1 MKEAAPRDR
10 DGSTN
15 EGEEDSMS
23 DIDRIEPTDGE
34 ESPFN
39 AIRHVTAEGREFWSA
54 RDLMPLLGYEKWER
68 FSDTIDRAKVS
79 AANAGYDVATQFP
92 AAGKKVSIGSGADR
106 VVADVHL
113 SRYACYL
120 VALNGDP
127 RKPEIAAAQTYFV
140 IRTREAETRRPEPA
154 LVGPELVAAGLIE
167 AVKQIEQRDARIHQ
181 LETQAS
187 VAAPK
192 VSYVDTYVTDT
203 DLLSFST
210 VASTNN
216 VTEKRLR
223 ELLIERQWIYVQT
236 DSRWSESKAQKV
248 TRNRYSERADKKRYF
263 RRVENHDAPRF
274 RGSEVMHTLKITPQG
289 AEAIARL
296 IAKASA
302 A

>member
-1 MKEAAPRDR
+1 
-10 DGSTN
+10 
-15 EGEEDSMS
+15 MS
-23 DIDRIEPTDGE
+23 NIDCIEPGGHRSLVTEVDGVATTT
-34 ESPFN
+34 SLL
-39 AIRHVTAEGREFWSA
+39 VAEGTDNQHKNVRELIEDNLADFEEFGRVRFETAKPSDSENGGGRPVKVAILTEEHATLLLTYMRNSTVVKDFKKRLVREFWA
-54 RDLMPLLGYEKWER
+54 MK
-68 FSDTIDRAKVS
+68 
-79 AANAGYDVATQFP
+79 
-92 AAGKKVSIGSGADR
+92 
-106 VVADVHL
+106 
-113 SRYACYL
+113 
-120 VALNGDP
+120 
-127 RKPEIAAAQTYFV
+127 
-140 IRTREAETRRPEPA
+140 RRPAEPA

-181 LETQAS
+181 LEVQAS

-210 VASTNN
+210 VASTNDI
-216 VTEKRLR
+216 TEKRLR

>member
-1 MKEAAPRDR
+1 
-10 DGSTN
+10 
-15 EGEEDSMS
+15 MS
-23 DIDRIEPTDGE
+23 NIDRIEPGGHRSLVTEVDGVATTT
-34 ESPFN
+34 SLL
-39 AIRHVTAEGREFWSA
+39 VAEGTDNQHKNVLELIRLNLADFEEFGRVAFETRSFETAGGVQNRDVAILTEEHATLLLTYMRNSTVVKDFKKRLVREFWA
-54 RDLMPLLGYEKWER
+54 MK
-68 FSDTIDRAKVS
+68 
-79 AANAGYDVATQFP
+79 
-92 AAGKKVSIGSGADR
+92 
-106 VVADVHL
+106 
-113 SRYACYL
+113 
-120 VALNGDP
+120 
-127 RKPEIAAAQTYFV
+127 
-140 IRTREAETRRPEPA
+140 RRPAEPA

-181 LETQAS
+181 LEVQAS

-210 VASTNN
+210 VASTNDI
-216 VTEKRLR
+216 TEKRLR

>member
-1 MKEAAPRDR
+1 
-10 DGSTN
+10 
-15 EGEEDSMS
+15 MS
-23 DIDRIEPTDGE
+23 SIDLIEPGDGE
-34 ESPFN
+34 ESPFD
-39 AIRHVTAEGREFWSA
+39 AIRRFRPDGSEFWSA
-54 RDLMPLLGYEKWER
+54 RDLQVATGYSRWEDFAR
-68 FSDTIDRAKVS
+68 IIDRAIAS
-79 AANAGYDVATQFP
+79 ANN
-92 AAGKKVSIGSGADR
+92 SGHDTVQSFSAITEKPEGGGRPRTDYR
-106 VVADVHL
+106 L
-113 SRYACYL
+113 SRFGAYL
-120 VALNGDP
+120 TVMNGDP
-127 RKPEIAAAQTYFV
+127 NMPEVAAAQAYFA
-140 IRTREAETRRPEPA
+140 IRTREAETRPAEPA

-187 VAAPK
+187 AAAPK

-216 VTEKRLR
+216 ITEKRLR

-289 AEAIARL
+289 AEAVARL